1 MNVSWHP
8 TKLAK
13 VLTPASRAEAVD
25 PTKEYPLLGVRL
37 EGRGPFLRE
46 TVMGS
51 QSAATKLFKVEQG
64 DFIYSRLFAWR
75 GAFGVIGPELDGCYV
90 SGEFPT
96 FHPVPGK
103 IDAKFLRLW
112 FRLPSTIEKVE
123 ADCTGSTPL
132 TRNRFKEN
140 FFLDLEI
147 SLPPLPEQQRIV
159 ARIEALS
166 AKIEEARGL
175 RQQTDEE
182 TGVLAT
188 RACSQIL
195 DNPRWEFKRLEFV
208 LAETPR
214 NGLSPQ
220 RETETNGR
228 PMLRINAVS
237 STPSRFVDMSAYKN
251 VDVSEDVASQ
261 FVLQQDD
268 VFIVRYNGDINRVAK
283 AAIFKGEKGTKVVY
297 PDKLMRLRTDMKKM
311 LPDFLVFALG
321 SRTVRGQIEELGK
334 TTAGQIGVSGADAK
348 SFVVPVP
355 PVEEQRHIVAY
366 LDRLQAKVDALK
378 KLQSDTAG
386 ELAALLPSILDKAF
400 KGRVSSI
407 RM

>member
-1 MNVSWHP
+1 V
-8 TKLAK
+8 
-13 VLTPASRAEAVD
+13 AVV
-25 PTKEYPLLGVRL
+25 PENL
-37 EGRGPFLRE
+37 EGG
-46 TVMGS
+46 
-51 QSAATKLFKVEQG
+51 
-64 DFIYSRLFAWR
+64 
-75 GAFGVIGPELDGCYV
+75 YV

-96 FHPVPGK
+96 FTPTSQKLEPRWFHWLTKRPSFWDQCDEKSRGTSGK
-103 IDAKFLRLW
+103 
-112 FRLPSTIEKVE
+112 
-123 ADCTGSTPL
+123 
-132 TRNRFKEN
+132 NRIKPERF
-140 FFLDLEI
+140 LEI
-147 SLPPLPEQQRIV
+147 EIPLPPLAEQRRIV
-159 ARIEALS
+159 ARIEALA

-237 STPSRFVDMSAYKN
+237 STPSRFVDLSAYKN
-251 VDVSEDVASQ
+251 VEVSEGVASP
-261 FVLQQDD
+261 FVLQHDD

-283 AAIFKGEKGTKVVY
+283 AAIFKGEEDTKVVY
-297 PDKLMRLRTDMKKM
+297 PDKLMRLRTDIKKM

-321 SRTVRGQIEELGK
+321 SRTVRKQIEELGK

-355 PVEEQRHIVAY
+355 PVEEQRRIVTY

-378 KLQSDTAG
+378 KLQAETAA
-386 ELAALLPSILDKAF
+386 ELTALLPSILDKAF
-400 KGRVSSI
+400 KGEL
-407 RM
+407 

>member
-1 MNVSWHP
+1 MNISWQP

-13 VLTPASRAEAVD
+13 VLTPVSRAETVD

-37 EGRGPFLRE
+37 ESRGPFLRE

-51 QSAATKLFKVEQG
+51 QSAATRLFKVQPG

-75 GAFGVIGPELDGCYV
+75 GAFGVIGPELNGCYV

-96 FHPVPGK
+96 FHPVSAE
-103 IDAKFLRLW
+103 IDAEFLRLW
-112 FRLPSTIEKVE
+112 FCLPSTIERVE
-123 ADCTGSTPL
+123 ADCKGSTPL

-147 SLPPLPEQQRIV
+147 PLPSLQEQRRIV
-159 ARIEALS
+159 ARIESMA

-175 RQQTDEE
+175 RQQTDKE
-182 TGVLAT
+182 TGVLTA

-195 DNPRWEFKRLEFV
+195 DNPRWEFKRLEYV

-220 RETETNGR
+220 RETETNSR

-237 STPSRFVDMSAYKN
+237 STPSRFVDLSAYKN
-251 VDVSEDVASQ
+251 VEVSEDVAGP
-261 FVLQQDD
+261 FVLQHDD

-283 AAIFKGEKGTKVVY
+283 AAIFKGEGDTKVVY
-297 PDKLMRLRTDMKKM
+297 PDKLMRLRTDIKKM

-321 SRTVRGQIEELGK
+321 SRTVRDQIEELGK

-355 PVEEQRHIVAY
+355 PVGEQRRIVAY
-366 LDRLQAKVDALK
+366 LDSLQAKVDALK
-378 KLQSDTAG
+378 KLQSETAA

-400 KGRVSSI
+400 KGEL
-407 RM
+407 